1 MTGLSKLFLS
11 KLSRCQWSHLV
22 EVVLLLEAHAH
33 LLEVLPVGE
42 HDALGITDFIQKH
55 FHSFGLNNE
64 IMIRFGSSGK
74 VTTALKCTIQKD
86 RKGLISLGMP
96 AQQATF

>member
-33 LLEVLPVGE
+33 LLEVHPVGE
-42 HDALGITDFIQKH
+42 HDALGITDFVQKH

-64 IMIRFGSSGK
+64 MCKLWYDSVH
-74 VTTALKCTIQKD
+74 VT
-86 RKGLISLGMP
+86 P
-96 AQQATF
+96 

>member
-55 FHSFGLNNE
+55 FHAFGLNND
-64 IMIRFGSSGK
+64 IMVRFCSCE
-74 VTTALKCTIQKD
+74 ALIIWEGDNSFEMHYTE
-86 RKGLISLGMP
+86 R
-96 AQQATF
+96 

>member
-11 KLSRCQWSHLV
+11 KLSRCHLV

-42 HDALGITDFIQKH
+42 HDTLGITDFVQKH

-64 IMIRFGSSGK
+64 MCKLWYDSVH
-74 VTTALKCTIQKD
+74 VT
-86 RKGLISLGMP
+86 P
-96 AQQATF
+96 